1 MSKLLLPIDHN
12 PVFIS
17 RYESAVPFSV
27 IQARQISIEPMSS
40 FLKSVL
46 MPGKRRRMKSKR
58 SEDLI

>member
-27 IQARQISIEPMSS
+27 IQAQQISIEPLIAISRDGANRI
-40 FLKSVL
+40 F
-46 MPGKRRRMKSKR
+46 KRFYC
-58 SEDLI
+58 LH